1 MPQMCTPTPTTT
13 DMFLAMFAQRC
24 HRLEG
29 GGRGVV
35 WEAMVCGFCCVGTV
49 HVSNPRREENI
60 PGKKIK
66 SSVCHASPNK
76 YASQPFENLGGFF
89 KKTSYL
95 NGESKV
101 RKAKKML

>member
-1 MPQMCTPTPTTT
+1 
-13 DMFLAMFAQRC
+13 MFLAMFAQRC